1 MSDTQETHC
10 WDAVVGETE
19 RALAADYHRDRRPGP
34 RPVLLLVDLYNRA
47 FGDRPEPLAESR
59 RRFPSSCGQGAWDA
73 LEPLARLLATARD
86 RDIPVVHT
94 TAESR
99 PEARLGGAT
108 RRTACASDEDGWG
121 TRIVAPLQPT
131 DGELV
136 VYKTAP
142 SAFFATPLA
151 THLRRLGTDTVVI
164 GGETTSG
171 CVRATA
177 VDAHS
182 HGFDVVVVEEATFD
196 RSTLVH
202 AMNLYDLHTK
212 YATVA
217 HLDGALAYLRQ
228 STERDVPCELDSC
241 SPAC

>member
-1 MSDTQETHC
+1 MSDTQPTHC

-19 RALAADYHRDRRPGP
+19 RALAADYHRDRRPGR
-34 RPVLLLVDLYNRA
+34 RPALLLVDLYNHA

-59 RRFPSSCGQGAWDA
+59 LRFPSSCGQAAWDA
-73 LEPLARLLATARD
+73 LEPLSMLLAAARASD
-86 RDIPVVHT
+86 VPVVHT
-94 TAESR
+94 TAENR

-108 RRTACASDEDGWG
+108 RRTARDSDDDGWG
-121 TRIVAPLQPT
+121 TRIVAPLRPI

-151 THLRRLGTDTVVI
+151 THLRRLSIDTVVLA
-164 GGETTSG
+164 GESTSG
-171 CVRATA
+171 CVRATT

-202 AMNLYDLHTK
+202 SINLYDLHTK

-217 HLDGALAYLRQ
+217 HLDGALTYLRQ
-228 STERDVPCELDSC
+228 STERDVPELDSL
-241 SPAC
+241 SPAS